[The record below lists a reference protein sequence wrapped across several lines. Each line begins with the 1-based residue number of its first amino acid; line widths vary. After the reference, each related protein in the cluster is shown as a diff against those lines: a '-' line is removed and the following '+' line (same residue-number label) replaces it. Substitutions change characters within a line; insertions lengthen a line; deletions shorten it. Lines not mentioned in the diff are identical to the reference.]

1 MNTDKNMYKKLM
13 QQICILLLIF
23 AKKIKI
29 PISNSDNQTGLYM
42 FDFRNNSFVQLM
54 YVLMLKMYQ
63 LIYR

>member
-29 PISNSDNQTGLYM
+29 PISNRDNQTGLYM

-63 LIYR
+63 LI

>member
-42 FDFRNNSFVQLM
+42 YDFRNNSFVQLM

-63 LIYR
+63 LI